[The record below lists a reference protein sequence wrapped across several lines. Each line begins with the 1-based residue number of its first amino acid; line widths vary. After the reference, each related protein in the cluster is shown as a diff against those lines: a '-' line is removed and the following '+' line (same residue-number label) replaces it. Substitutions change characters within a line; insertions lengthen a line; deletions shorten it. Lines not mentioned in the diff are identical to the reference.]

1 MTDLNKEL
9 LDKALERVREV
20 VSNVPINLE
29 TRVVDVSS
37 KSEVEQ
43 AVNHLDSWG
52 GLEVILNNAGVM
64 HPRDG
69 DTHECSAEVWNK
81 TFDINVKGVCVINTA
96 SMVAI
101 VGSATPQLAYT
112 ASKGAVMAHLG
123 SYRFNTICLAP
134 LKYVIPPLPFA
145 RKNSNGCHG
154 TPMLQDFLGD
164 DRAKRFQV

>member
-1 MTDLNKEL
+1 MFREGASVLMTDLNKEL

-81 TFDINVKGVCVINTA
+81 TFDINVKGVWY
-96 SMVAI
+96 
-101 VGSATPQLAYT
+101 GS
-112 ASKGAVMAHLG
+112 KHAVKSL
-123 SYRFNTICLAP
+123 
-134 LKYVIPPLPFA
+134 
-145 RKNSNGCHG
+145 RKHG
-154 TPMLQDFLGD
+154 KT
-164 DRAKRFQV
+164 KRQRHQHS

>member
-1 MTDLNKEL
+1 MPGRLEGKNIIITGAAGGIGLESSILMFREGASVLMTDLNKEL

-69 DTHECSAEVWNK
+69 DAHECSAEVWNK
-81 TFDINVKGVCVINTA
+81 TQKGSVINTA

-101 VGSATPQLAYT
+101 VGSATPQLAYI

-123 SYRFNTICLAP
+123 S
-134 LKYVIPPLPFA
+134 
-145 RKNSNGCHG
+145 
-154 TPMLQDFLGD
+154 
-164 DRAKRFQV
+164 